1 MRKIELKA
9 QAMAAAAPLF
19 ACPVCHEELT
29 VKGTSLVC
37 PQDHVFDLNK
47 KGCVNFLNAP
57 VNTEYDEEML
67 AARRRVLTAGFF
79 TPFLKRM
86 ASQLAPADRLL
97 DIGCGEGTPTD
108 YLGANV
114 ATSVGFDIS
123 APAIK
128 LAGALNGPALFCV
141 ADLAR
146 LPFLENSFTAIAD
159 IFSPGAYAE
168 FERVLRPGGKI
179 LKIIPASGYLRELR
193 QALYA
198 GTDKATYSNASV
210 KDHFYARYPDAVS
223 EPISYDFACT
233 PELFADIVRMT
244 PLSWQ
249 ADPEKRAALL
259 ANPLPSI
266 HVDVE
271 LLSTEWNQA
280 SRS

>member
-9 QAMAAAAPLF
+9 AEMAAATPLF
-19 ACPVCHEELT
+19 ACPVCHEELRVT
-29 VKGTSLVC
+29 GTSLRC
-37 PQDHVFDLNK
+37 PNGHDFDLNK
-47 KGCVNFLNAP
+47 KGSVNFLNAP
-57 VNTEYDEEML
+57 VSTEYDEKML

-79 TPFLKRM
+79 TPFLDKI
-86 ASQLAPADRLL
+86 AAYLDPSARLL
-97 DIGCGEGTPTD
+97 DIGCGEGTPTA
-108 YLGANV
+108 YLGKSV

-128 LAGALNGPALFCV
+128 LAGALNSPTLFCV

-146 LPFLENSFTAIAD
+146 LPFVNNSFSVITD

-168 FERVLRPGGKI
+168 FERVLRPGGQI
-179 LKIIPASGYLRELR
+179 LKIIPSSDYLRELR

-210 KDHFYARYPDAVS
+210 KEHFLARYPEASS
-223 EPISYDFACT
+223 EAITYDFACT
-233 PELFADIVRMT
+233 PQLFADIVRMT

-249 ADPEKRAALL
+249 AEPAKRAALL

-266 HVDVE
+266 HVAVE
-271 LLSTEWNQA
+271 LLRAEV
-280 SRS
+280 